1 LPPLGAGTM
10 PREGVVADGVGFGTG
25 VWVAAPPTPVVG
37 LGLGVLAAD
46 GAGVVVETTSLGV
59 AELATAALEP
69 GGVSAGALAAE
80 LPTGDELAVLLS
92 LAV

>member
-1 LPPLGAGTM
+1 MPPLGAGTM

-25 VWVAAPPTPVVG
+25 VWVAAPPAPAVG

-46 GAGVVVETTSLGV
+46 GAGVVAETTSLGA

-69 GGVSAGALAAE
+69 GAIALLGALVAVPPEVPAGEELGVSL
-80 LPTGDELAVLLS
+80 
-92 LAV
+92 